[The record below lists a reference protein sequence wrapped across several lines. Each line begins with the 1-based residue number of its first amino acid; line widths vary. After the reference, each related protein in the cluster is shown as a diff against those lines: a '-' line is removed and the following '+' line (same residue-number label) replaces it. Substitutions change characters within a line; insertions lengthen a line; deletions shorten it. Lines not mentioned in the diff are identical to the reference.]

1 MNTSSSG
8 TAFLS
13 GVERESLFAA
23 QARYRR
29 GARRW
34 SLVMT
39 AVVIAITLAISLLLA
54 PVTFALIGL
63 VLDLVNL
70 AMPMPNLI
78 GAAGRTLDAM
88 TDADSAVPVA
98 RIAEVGLLAA
108 LPGFVVLVLAWLRLG
123 RMVAKGNHE
132 ALHAALGLRDPRP
145 DDLEERQLRNVVEEI
160 AIAAGR
166 PPPRLQL
173 LDSDACNLGLLGDGD
188 KSVVVVT
195 AGLLD
200 KLNRAQTQ
208 ALVAQAIAAL
218 GNGDGRLALR
228 MLHLDLMIGL
238 LTLLARAPVD
248 KDARADIGPVVRLR
262 PGSDL
267 EALRS
272 ALGGSAVEA
281 EAGPRV
287 PSGSGGDRRPW
298 AMLPLAG
305 SLLIGILLVPI
316 SVALLVAPLNGMIWR
331 RRRLLAD
338 ATAVQ
343 FTRDPEAL
351 AEAYSAVARR
361 QTALGVRMRGLG
373 DLFLLDTG
381 AQSNL
386 RLGSPY
392 PDPRTRVARL
402 DAMGASVEL
411 GERRRR
417 PLWVWLVGVPV
428 GVVVVGL
435 CCAIVVLGS
444 WLSLALNALFLVIPT
459 AVLHIG
465 LRALAQ

>member
-1 MNTSSSG
+1 M
-8 TAFLS
+8 A
-13 GVERESLFAA
+13 
-23 QARYRR
+23 
-29 GARRW
+29 
-34 SLVMT
+34 
-39 AVVIAITLAISLLLA
+39 AVVIMITLAISLLLA
-54 PVTFALIGL
+54 PVTFALVGL

-70 AMPMPNLI
+70 AMPMPNLL

-88 TDADSAVPVA
+88 TDADGAIPAA
-98 RIAEVGLLAA
+98 RIVEVGLLAA
-108 LPGFVVLVLAWLRLG
+108 SPGFLLLVLAWLRLG
-123 RMVAKGNHE
+123 HMVAKGNHE

-145 DDLEERQLRNVVEEI
+145 GDLEERQLGNLVEEI
-160 AIAAGR
+160 AIAAGS

-173 LDSDACNLGLLGDGD
+173 LDADACNLGLLGDGD
-188 KSVVVVT
+188 KSVLVVT
-195 AGLLD
+195 RGILD
-200 KLNRAQTQ
+200 QLNRAQTQ
-208 ALVAQAIAAL
+208 ALVAQAVAAL

-248 KDARADIGPVVRLR
+248 KDACADIGPVVRLR
-262 PGSDL
+262 AGSGL

-272 ALGGSAVEA
+272 ALGGAGDDAGSTTRA
-281 EAGPRV
+281 EPGPPV
-287 PSGSGGDRRPW
+287 SSGSGGDWRTW
-298 AMLPLAG
+298 AMMPLVG
-305 SLLIGILLVPI
+305 SLLVGILLVPI

-351 AEAYSAVARR
+351 AEAYAAVARR

-392 PDPRTRVARL
+392 PRLRTRVARL
-402 DAMGASVEL
+402 DAMGATVDL
-411 GERRRR
+411 GERPHT
-417 PLWVWLVGVPV
+417 PLWVWCVGVPL

-435 CCAIVVLGS
+435 CCAIVVLGT
-444 WLSLALNALFLVIPT
+444 WLSLALNGLFLAIPT
-459 AVLHIG
+459 AALHVG
-465 LRALAQ
+465 LRALGR